1 MMMFTIE
8 DYDEYANI
16 MEFRG
21 DPCNEEDDYLV
32 YFSLCLDPVHKYS
45 MTDDMTKDE
54 KRKVREYI
62 FNTLEKVF
70 GKNII
75 VALGDLDEE

>member
-1 MMMFTIE
+1 MMMFSVE

-21 DPCNEEDDYLV
+21 DSCNEEDDYWV
-32 YFSLCLDPVHKYS
+32 YFSLCLDPVYRYS

-70 GKNII
+70 GKDII
-75 VALGDLDEE
+75 VSLGDLDEE